1 MERVI
6 FSTNGAKTFGWPHA
20 KNKGVRESRKDN

>member
-6 FSTNGAKTFGWPHA
+6 FSTNGAKTIGWPHV
-20 KNKGVRESRKDN
+20 KSKGVRESRKDN